1 MPSYLSNFDQLPLTV
16 GLLPEL
22 VVFLLKQF
30 LLNAVVFNAVVFNAS
45 SESVP
50 EYSSEIAKF
59 SKMT

>member
-16 GLLPEL
+16 GLLPGL

-30 LLNAVVFNAVVFNAS
+30 LLNAVVFNAS

-50 EYSSEIAKF
+50 EHSSEIAKF